1 MPAVE
6 TDESRQAGFEREYQ
20 KAPEARAPLKIDATV
35 TMVNGTFLD
44 GFNWEKLAGQT
55 WSTRPFCRPV
65 DDEKNR
71 QLLIIILFFR
81 LARLSLQ

>member
-35 TMVNGTFLD
+35 TMVNGTFL
-44 GFNWEKLAGQT
+44 
-55 WSTRPFCRPV
+55 
-65 DDEKNR
+65 
-71 QLLIIILFFR
+71 
-81 LARLSLQ
+81 